1 MNLHA
6 ISINTHLKKFKE
18 FIDNGLKR
26 MQMLSEW
33 REKHSKADT
42 KLSEMKQFE
51 RGESQRTLEQQV
63 EEEIKAKDNKN
74 KHIDG

>member
-1 MNLHA
+1 
-6 ISINTHLKKFKE
+6 
-18 FIDNGLKR
+18 

-42 KLSEMKQFE
+42 KLSEIKQFE